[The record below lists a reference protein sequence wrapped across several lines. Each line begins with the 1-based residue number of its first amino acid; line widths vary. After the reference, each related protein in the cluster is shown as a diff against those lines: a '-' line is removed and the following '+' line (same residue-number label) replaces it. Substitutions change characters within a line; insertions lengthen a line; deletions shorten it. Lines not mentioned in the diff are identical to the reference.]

1 MSGSI
6 EPIVPGQVIFD
17 IGQQIDKC
25 FILQKGSVHFFNS
38 KEEKVSG
45 IAPNTMFG
53 FTELVKG
60 KTTHSTK
67 AVCITP
73 GTVVSFS
80 SEVIKT
86 KLSAYG
92 EDNKLLLESLADQL
106 LNKI

>member
-1 MSGSI
+1 
-6 EPIVPGQVIFD
+6 
-17 IGQQIDKC
+17 
-25 FILQKGSVHFFNS
+25 
-38 KEEKVSG
+38 
-45 IAPNTMFG
+45 MFG

-60 KTTHSTK
+60 KATHSTK

-80 SEVIKT
+80 SDVIKT

>member
-1 MSGSI
+1 
-6 EPIVPGQVIFD
+6 
-17 IGQQIDKC
+17 
-25 FILQKGSVHFFNS
+25 
-38 KEEKVSG
+38 
-45 IAPNTMFG
+45 MFG

-60 KTTHSTK
+60 KTTYSTK

-80 SEVIKT
+80 SDVIKT